1 MKFLFWPA
9 LGLLAGV
16 ASAQSPSLEEVVD
29 LPSVRSVV
37 ISPDGERAAILR
49 RTTDREAN
57 RYLYKVELAEKG
69 KLVPLA
75 DPKGRSIYGLAWSP
89 DGRFLA
95 YLASE
100 GGSQI
105 FLRDMNDGSVR
116 QITAIVGGVSSYV
129 WAPDGNTMALLL
141 QEPPSAAELQRE
153 DRYGAFTLEG
163 QVHDYQHLWLLD
175 LSAERPAERG
185 ASTLRRLTG
194 GSDFTVGSY
203 FGGDFS
209 FTRDGREVLFDH
221 AVTNDPEDVDTQ
233 DISAVD
239 IATGAIRPIVR
250 APGIDQAPKPS
261 PDGKRIVFHRAPEA
275 PYWFSRQYRIAVAPL
290 SGGTPTMIGTQ
301 LNNDADVIGW
311 FESGILFRVHNGVR
325 SPVYRIDGDGTGLR
339 IVTPEADRIH
349 SVSASADGGRVA
361 YVEDDADHARE
372 AYIADVYAPPEHLTY
387 ETKAIANWPLHRMEL
402 VRWPTVD
409 GTEIEGVLYLPGGAE
424 AGPMPLL
431 VIAHG
436 GPATPYRPE
445 RVHSDIY
452 PVQYWLDRGSAVLVP
467 NFRGSGGYGDEFM
480 KMNAGRLGE
489 VYAEDILT
497 GVDYLIGRGIAGP
510 DRLGMMGFSAGG
522 DAAAYIATHSDR
534 FRAVSVG
541 AGISDFAVDYVLNDQ
556 PRKLREYLG
565 TPWEH
570 PQVYARV
577 SPVSTLAKASTPTLI
592 QHGRKDNRVALANAL
607 ALFRGLQHYG
617 VETQLVIYDK
627 AGHGFG
633 TPRDKLA
640 AMEHNRLWFDAYLFG
655 KGDRPDLSLVE
666 LGRE

>member
-1 MKFLFWPA
+1 MKFLLWPC
-9 LGLLAGV
+9 LLLMASA
-16 ASAQSPSLEEVVD
+16 ASAQSPSLEEIID
-29 LPSVRSVV
+29 LPSVRSVE
-37 ISPDGERAAILR
+37 ISPDGERAAIVR

-57 RYLYKVELAEKG
+57 RYRYEVQLWQEGRLE
-69 KLVPLA
+69 PLA
-75 DPKGRSIYGLAWSP
+75 DPERRSIYGLAWSP
-89 DGRFLA
+89 DGQSLS

-105 FLRDMNDGSVR
+105 FLRDMENGSVR
-116 QITAIVGGVSSYV
+116 QLTAIKGGVSAYV
-129 WAPDGNTMALLL
+129 WAPDGKTMALLL
-141 QEPPSAAELQRE
+141 HERPTAAETERAL
-153 DRYGAFTLEG
+153 RYGAFTLEG
-163 QVHDYQHLWLLD
+163 QDHDYQHLWLLD
-175 LSAERPAERG
+175 LSTGVPADRK
-185 ASTLRRLTG
+185 APALRRLTG
-194 GSDFTVGSY
+194 GRDFTVGSY

-221 AVTNDPEDVDTQ
+221 AVSDDPEDVDTQ

-261 PDGKRIVFHRAPEA
+261 PDGTHIVFHRAPEP
-275 PYWFSRQYRIAVAPL
+275 PYWYSRQYRLAVVPS
-290 SGGTPTMIGTQ
+290 SGGTPAMIGTE
-301 LNNDADVIGW
+301 LRNDADLIGW
-311 FESGILFRVHNGVR
+311 FESGVLFRVHNGVR

-349 SVSASADGGRVA
+349 AVSASRDGSRLA
-361 YVEDDADHARE
+361 YVEDDAEHARE
-372 AYIADVYAPPEHLTY
+372 AYLAPLGEPAQRLTSESEAIAD
-387 ETKAIANWPLHRMEL
+387 WPLHRMEL
-402 VRWPTVD
+402 VHWPTID
-409 GTEIEGVLYLPGGAE
+409 GTEIEGVLYLPRAS
-424 AGPMPLL
+424 APGPHPVL

-452 PVQYWLDRGSAVLVP
+452 PVQHWLDRGAAVLVP
-467 NFRGSGGYGDEFM
+467 NYRGSGSYGDAFM

-489 VYAEDILT
+489 AYAEDILT
-497 GVDYLIGRGIAGP
+497 GIDYLVERGIADP

-522 DAAAYIATHSDR
+522 DAAAYLATHSNR

-541 AGISDFAVDYVLNDQ
+541 AGISDFTLDYVTNDQ

-565 TPWEH
+565 TPWEN
-570 PQVYARV
+570 PEVYARV
-577 SPVSTLAKASTPTLI
+577 SPLSALAQASTPTLI
-592 QHGRKDNRVALANAL
+592 QHGRNDNRVALANAM
-607 ALFRGLQHYG
+607 ALYRGLQHYG
-617 VETQLVIYDK
+617 VETQLVVYDN

-655 KGDRPDLSLVE
+655 KGGRPNLSLVE
-666 LGRE
+666 ELGR